1 MTEYT
6 KCSTEEN
13 HSYDLK
19 GIVVHYGTGM
29 HYGHYW
35 SLARTSGL
43 NKKWIEYDDFKVS
56 VVEDKEIERYYGLP
70 PEYQSS
76 AGWNSAY
83 LLLYESQELGGAAT
97 DNYK

>member
-1 MTEYT
+1 MSITENSLLQSESHQGLFRKNEDS
-6 KCSTEEN
+6 KCSSEEN

-43 NKKWIEYDDFKVS
+43 NQKWIEFDDFKVS

-70 PEYQSS
+70 PEY
-76 AGWNSAY
+76 
-83 LLLYESQELGGAAT
+83 
-97 DNYK
+97 

>member
-1 MTEYT
+1 LVNNQLLQSESHQGTIKT
-6 KCSTEEN
+6 AHKCDEEN

-43 NKKWIEYDDFKVS
+43 NQKWIEFDDFKVS

-70 PEYQSS
+70 PEY
-76 AGWNSAY
+76 
-83 LLLYESQELGGAAT
+83 
-97 DNYK
+97 